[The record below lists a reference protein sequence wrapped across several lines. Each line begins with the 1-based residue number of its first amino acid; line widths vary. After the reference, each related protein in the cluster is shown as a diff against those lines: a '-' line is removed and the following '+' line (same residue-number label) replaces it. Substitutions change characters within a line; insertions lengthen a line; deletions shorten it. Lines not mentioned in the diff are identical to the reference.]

1 MDALLQQAEAG
12 DTAPGPG
19 LQVADD
25 GALRHARWQQ
35 LSDVQAALAARA
47 QARSEQERAAY
58 EAPLA
63 QRRAQEPARGR
74 TGGGRPPTPPEPG
87 PQGQEPGT
95 VTDPESRLMPVSGG
109 GVEHAYNAQLGVE
122 HGRRR
127 RVDNPVSQHPTDT
140 QELPPAGAG
149 LQQLPEPRGQV
160 NHLLADTGYCRE
172 ANGTAWEPAAIIP
185 LLATGRT
192 VHHPTPAERCADPG
206 AAPNPTDP
214 VGRMEHR
221 VQPPAGKAL

>member
-1 MDALLQQAEAG
+1 M
-12 DTAPGPG
+12 
-19 LQVADD
+19 
-25 GALRHARWQQ
+25 
-35 LSDVQAALAARA
+35 
-47 QARSEQERAAY
+47 
-58 EAPLA
+58 
-63 QRRAQEPARGR
+63 
-74 TGGGRPPTPPEPG
+74 
-87 PQGQEPGT
+87 
-95 VTDPESRLMPVSGG
+95 TDPESRLMPVSGG

-221 VQPPAGKAL
+221 VQPPAGKALYAKRKSTVEPVFGSLKPVMQCRHLLLRGLPAVHGEWNLVCIAYTLKRLPVLPALPVVTG